1 MKKYIRSASDAS
13 FTDSTGRSRRVQI
26 DFDDLIRLEQ
36 LFDEKLGSDFTN
48 QFMQELKDYQTK
60 IYELLA
66 EVWYIA
72 GDVTES
78 IPSYSEQ
85 QKVMDDIDE
94 GRMSI
99 GEVAEKY
106 TLPEIRKTIE
116 DFAKAHGVNISQ
128 YVY

>member
-26 DFDDLIRLEQ
+26 DFDDPIRLEQ
-36 LFDEKLGSDFTN
+36 LFDETLGSDFTN

-72 GDVTES
+72 GDVVES
-78 IPSYSEQ
+78 VPYSEQ
-85 QKVMDDIDE
+85 QEVLDATYD

-106 TLPEIRKTIE
+106 TLPEIRKTVE

>member
-26 DFDDLIRLEQ
+26 DFDDPIRLEQ
-36 LFDEKLGSDFTN
+36 IFDETLGADFTN

-60 IYELLA
+60 FYELLA
-66 EVWYIA
+66 TVWLFTD
-72 GDVTES
+72 DVTES
-78 IPSYSEQ
+78 IPYNEM
-85 QKVMDDIDE
+85 QKVLDDDQ
-94 GRMSI
+94 MSI
-99 GEVAEKY
+99 GAIAEKY